1 MKLPARWK
9 SVLQLAWPLII
20 ANSFWNLQLTIDRI
34 FLGQYSTLALGAA
47 MAVMGFY
54 WVPMALLQQTAAY
67 SITFTAQYNGSGQQQ
82 KIGPGVWQSLYLSI
96 IGGLLFLVFIPLSDH
111 IFALMDHSESM
122 QKLESTYFISLCYS
136 ALPTALVA
144 GLSGF
149 FTGMGRSQMVIWI
162 NGAGLIANVILDYLF
177 IFGNWGFPEMGIAG
191 AGYATSGA
199 NFVAALVGAALFFTS
214 KNETLYKARS
224 GWKWSSSL
232 MLRFCRFGIPAGAHW
247 ALEGMAFTIFLI
259 FIGQLPNGEVALVA
273 SSIAVTVMMLA
284 ILPPIG
290 IGQAVSSLLGN
301 HLGENRPDEAERDA
315 WTGVQIAASYIFCV
329 ACTFVF
335 FPHVYLSLFEN
346 LENPSKWAEVAVI
359 VPSLLL
365 FVSCFVMFDSLNMV
379 LSFALKGAG
388 DVQFT
393 TLVAL
398 CIPWP
403 LMVIPTYFV
412 RGWENG
418 VYWAWGFASVFIITQ
433 AIIFLMRFRGGKW
446 KKMRVIE
453 DLKNKDV
460 NIATL

>member
-1 MKLPARWK
+1 MRLNERWK
-9 SVLQLAWPLII
+9 RVLKLAWPLIV

-67 SITFTAQYNGSGQQQ
+67 SITFTAQYNGSGQKE
-82 KIGPGVWQSLYLSI
+82 KIGPGVWQSIYLSL
-96 IGGLLFLVFIPLSDH
+96 IGGVLFLAFIPISDE
-111 IFALMDHSESM
+111 IFALMGHSENM
-122 QKLESTYFISLCYS
+122 QALESTYFVSLCFS

-162 NGAGLIANVILDYLF
+162 NGAGLLANVVLDYML
-177 IFGNWGFPEMGIAG
+177 IFGNWGFPELGIAG

-199 NFVAALVGAALFFTS
+199 NLIAAIVGGVLFFTA
-214 KNETLYKARS
+214 KNERLYKARS
-224 GWKWSSSL
+224 GWRWSWSL
-232 MLRFCRFGIPAGAHW
+232 LLRFCRFGIPSGAHW
-247 ALEGMAFTIFLI
+247 ALEGLAFTIFLI
-259 FIGQLPNGEVALVA
+259 FIGHLPNGEVALVA

-301 HLGENRPDEAERDA
+301 HLGENRPEEAEKDA
-315 WTGVQIAASYIFCV
+315 WTGVQIAATYIACV
-329 ACTFVF
+329 AATFILM
-335 FPHVYLSLFEN
+335 PGLYLSLFEN
-346 LENPSKWAEVAVI
+346 LENPAQWAEVATI
-359 VPSLLL
+359 VPFLLM
-365 FVSCFVMFDSLNMV
+365 FVSCFVLFDSLNMV

-388 DVQFT
+388 DVRFT

-403 LMVIPTYFV
+403 LMVLPTYFV
-412 RGWENG
+412 RSLSNG

-433 AIIFLMRFRGGKW
+433 AIVFLLRFRGGKW
-446 KKMRVIE
+446 KKMRVVE
-453 DLKNKDV
+453 MD
-460 NIATL
+460 T